1 MSTMNM
7 KALIIWILR
16 LVAAGIM
23 LQTLYFKFTAH
34 PQSVALFTTIGL
46 EPYGR
51 IGIGILELIASV
63 FILIPRTT
71 GIGALL
77 TVGLMSGA
85 LFFHLTTL
93 GIQVDGDSVLFMYA
107 LITLIAALL
116 LIAYNAQKLLA
127 MLRLIMKGK
136 NPFGVL

>member
-1 MSTMNM
+1 MNM

-93 GIQVDGDSVLFMYA
+93 GIQVDGDSVLFLYA

-127 MLRLIMKGK
+127 MFRLIMKGK
-136 NPFGVL
+136 NPFGAL

>member
-1 MSTMNM
+1 M

-127 MLRLIMKGK
+127 MFRLIIKGK

>member
-1 MSTMNM
+1 M

-93 GIQVDGDSVLFMYA
+93 GIQVDGDSVLFLYA

-127 MLRLIMKGK
+127 MFRLIMKGK
-136 NPFGVL
+136 NPFGAL